1 VETDPCDQPLQP
13 YAVAKRAAEILGYSY
28 RHLFGLNFTA
38 IRFFTVYGPYGRPDM
53 MAYLLADSVTNG
65 TQIPLYNG
73 GRMYRDWT
81 YVDDITDGVVAALN
95 KPLGY
100 QIINLGRGEAILLK
114 DFVEMIETLSGRKAN
129 VIHKPKLAADFVRN
143 EADIT
148 KARSL
153 LGYEPKVSV
162 TEGVEKFWEW
172 YRSDQN
178 K

>member
-1 VETDPCDQPLQP
+1 MGCL
-13 YAVAKRAAEILGYSY
+13 
-28 RHLFGLNFTA
+28 RHLADLLSLVDGQRQWLLA
-38 IRFFTVYGPYGRPDM
+38 IDIAAGFHSGDGDLGMPMIGRPNGDHVDVIPLDQG
-53 MAYLLADSVTNG
+53 ALEVQDAEDDLLADSVTNG

-153 LGYEPKVSV
+153 LLISI
-162 TEGVEKFWEW
+162 F
-172 YRSDQN
+172 S
-178 K
+178 